1 MLSLLLTVASALP
14 PALIPPFQT
23 DIDGNVDDWIFS
35 GFSLVKSHE
44 IVLAPPLPGHRGGA
58 WLSTPVINTAFT
70 HEVALT
76 LSCFSGG
83 GSFAVWLAAHFGSD
97 GEVCGGPRSFRG
109 VAVLGKLVVDDN
121 QSLYIQLS
129 AVAGNN
135 DDIAHIP
142 TTHFAVFPVL
152 QDEVN
157 LTIRVASKDGHK
169 FVFAARISPKW
180 AGKTEIAHSNP
191 PSHFF
196 VGVTAQNLKFFTKTS
211 LRSARFSNSTTF
223 NEGEA
228 VYAQLNPDP
237 HIDFPR
243 DERLHSH
250 RFDVVEKEIHRI
262 SDQIPESNFSQ
273 VLRVIDELNTA
284 AYDVASF
291 KELNRFLQYNL
302 QPYAEKWQKRSLK
315 VFLYTV
321 FMSNSVARLLERN
334 KALFR
339 RFNTSAELV
348 TSRSRQSMEDLGQ
361 VIRDAA
367 DQSNAEYEYFVEAM
381 TTHVVSKGLIIGG
394 ILEVVVVI
402 LLFVILEVKD
412 RKTVRRR

>member
-1 MLSLLLTVASALP
+1 MLPLILTAVSGAP

-44 IVLAPPLPGHRGGA
+44 IILVPPLPGYRGGA

-76 LSCFSGG
+76 LSSFSGG
-83 GSFAVWLAAHFGSD
+83 GSFALWLAAHCGSD
-97 GEVCGGPRSFRG
+97 GEICGGPRSFRG
-109 VAVLGKLVVDDN
+109 VAVLGKLVVDDA
-121 QSLYIQLS
+121 QTLYIQLS

-135 DDIAHIP
+135 DDIAQIS
-142 TTHFAVFPVL
+142 TTPFVVFPVL
-152 QDEVN
+152 QEEVN
-157 LTIRVASKDGHK
+157 LTIRVASKDGHN
-169 FVFAARISPKW
+169 FLFAARTSPKW
-180 AGKTEIAHSNP
+180 AGKTEILHSNP
-191 PSHFF
+191 PPHFF

-211 LRSARFSNSTTF
+211 LRSARFSNSTAF
-223 NEGEA
+223 NEDEV
-228 VYAQLNPDP
+228 VYPQLNPDP
-237 HIDFPR
+237 RIDFPR

-250 RFDVVEKEIHRI
+250 RFDVLEKEINRI

-273 VLRVIDELNTA
+273 LLRVIDELNAA

-302 QPYAEKWQKRSLK
+302 QPYAEKWQKRSIK

-321 FMSNSVARLLERN
+321 FMTNSVTRLLERN

-339 RFNTSAELV
+339 RLNASAELV
-348 TSRSRQSMEDLGQ
+348 SLQSRQNMEDLGK
-361 VIRDAA
+361 VIQDAA

-381 TTHVVSKGLIIGG
+381 TAHVVSKGLIIGG
-394 ILEVVVVI
+394 IVEVVVVVV
-402 LLFVILEVKD
+402 LFVILKVKD
-412 RKTVRRR
+412 RKKVRPR